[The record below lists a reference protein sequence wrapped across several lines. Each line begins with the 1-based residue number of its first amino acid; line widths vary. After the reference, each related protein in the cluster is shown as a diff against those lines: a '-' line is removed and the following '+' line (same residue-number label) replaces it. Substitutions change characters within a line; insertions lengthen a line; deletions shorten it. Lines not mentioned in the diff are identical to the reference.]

1 MLEQGKIPYEAI
13 DRWIEEHKEQL
24 IEDVKLLSS
33 IKSVSQAQPENKE
46 EPYGA
51 GCRQALDAALGL
63 AKKYGFVV
71 TDYDHYCGTAILPG
85 ETEEQIGFFGH
96 MDVVPEGTDWN
107 SDPYV
112 PFVDGNYLVGRGTSD
127 NKGPA
132 MAAFYAL
139 RCIKELGLPHKHSG
153 FMFFGCAEETGM
165 DDILYYRSKTQPPKF
180 SLIPDGF
187 FSVWHGEKGILE
199 GDLSCDLSGS
209 NLKDFDGGV
218 ASNAVPARCSA
229 VLEGV
234 TLEQAKAAFP
244 QEDMTIEAVENG
256 VKLSTTGIAGHAAFP
271 KGTLSAIWKLA
282 DRLAQS
288 GLVTG
293 NGQKAMTFL
302 QHAFADAYG
311 KGLGIDYE
319 DEASGKT
326 THCGG
331 MARVRDGRLVQNI
344 NVRYAVTQDQ
354 EQMLANLRRTCEEA
368 GFAVDWL
375 SNDGPAYVPKEN
387 PVIPLLNRICEE
399 ELHQHFEPI
408 VIGGGS
414 YARKLPNAVGC
425 GACQHENSPYNGG
438 HYPNEAMN
446 ITQLYEALRIYVRI
460 FLELD
465 AFLD

>member
-153 FMFFGCAEETGM
+153 FMFFGCRGN
-165 DDILYYRSKTQPPKF
+165 R
-180 SLIPDGF
+180 
-187 FSVWHGEKGILE
+187 HGRHPLLPQQ
-199 GDLSCDLSGS
+199 DPAAQVLPHPRRFL
-209 NLKDFDGGV
+209 LGV
-218 ASNAVPARCSA
+218 AR
-229 VLEGV
+229 
-234 TLEQAKAAFP
+234 
-244 QEDMTIEAVENG
+244 
-256 VKLSTTGIAGHAAFP
+256 
-271 KGTLSAIWKLA
+271 
-282 DRLAQS
+282 
-288 GLVTG
+288 
-293 NGQKAMTFL
+293 
-302 QHAFADAYG
+302 G
-311 KGLGIDYE
+311 KG
-319 DEASGKT
+319 
-326 THCGG
+326 HP
-331 MARVRDGRLVQNI
+331 GRGPF
-344 NVRYAVTQDQ
+344 
-354 EQMLANLRRTCEEA
+354 LRPERLQPE
-368 GFAVDWL
+368 GL
-375 SNDGPAYVPKEN
+375 
-387 PVIPLLNRICEE
+387 
-399 ELHQHFEPI
+399 
-408 VIGGGS
+408 
-414 YARKLPNAVGC
+414 
-425 GACQHENSPYNGG
+425 
-438 HYPNEAMN
+438 
-446 ITQLYEALRIYVRI
+446 
-460 FLELD
+460 
-465 AFLD
+465 